1 MSADNRNEENRAVQV
16 YVLSG
21 FLGSGKT
28 TLLQKLLEGSKAK
41 GWRTAVLMNEAGDVN
56 LDGEL
61 VQADVPMTELLG
73 GCICC
78 SVKSDLGVSLLELVQ
93 AHRPD
98 VIWIESTGVAQPLE
112 MMDAVTDAS
121 MYTRLE
127 LRGLITVVDARH
139 LLDRLRLGAGKTLRL
154 MREQIRGASLLL
166 LSKTDLVA
174 AEEAEEVREQLR
186 EWNPSAAIADIVRGE
201 TESDL
206 MEMLPGIADRGS
218 ELYDHRE
225 HQEQHEHHGDHEHHM
240 NRELHE
246 HHEPHAHHSHTD
258 GPNSGTSHSHAPHS
272 HAPRL
277 HDHVHVLTY
286 YPGRPFASGEFER
299 FLRELP
305 DSVYRAKGIVT
316 FTDTATRYL
325 FQFAYR
331 ESDFLPITPQ
341 KAVPDVVVLIG
352 EDFGEAEMRAR
363 LALLGQPDPS

>member
-1 MSADNRNEENRAVQV
+1 MSANNRNEGDRPVQV

-78 SVKSDLGVSLLELVQ
+78 SVKNDLGVSLLQLVQ
-93 AHRPD
+93 EHRPD
-98 VIWIESTGVAQPLE
+98 VIWIESTGIAQPLE

-127 LRGLITVVDARH
+127 LKGLITVVDARH

-166 LSKTDLVA
+166 LSKTDLVGPD
-174 AEEAEEVREQLR
+174 EAEEVREQLR
-186 EWNPSAAIADIVRGE
+186 EWNPAAAIADIVRGE
-201 TESDL
+201 TQGDV
-206 MEMLPGIADRGS
+206 MEMLPGTSDRRPDQHDQH
-218 ELYDHRE
+218 DHHE
-225 HQEQHEHHGDHEHHM
+225 HHDQHEHHD
-240 NRELHE
+240 
-246 HHEPHAHHSHTD
+246 HHEQHAQHQHHALYEHAD
-258 GPNSGTSHSHAPHS
+258 GANRGTAHSHAL
-272 HAPRL
+272 RL
-277 HDHVHVLTY
+277 HDHVHVLTH
-286 YPGRPFASGEFER
+286 YPAGPVASDEFER

-305 DSVYRAKGIVT
+305 DNVYRAKGIVT
-316 FTDTATRYL
+316 FTDTAARYL

-352 EDFGEAEMRAR
+352 EDFSEAEMRVR
-363 LALLGQPDPS
+363 LALLGQPNPT